1 LHALNWN
8 GAEKFLENLAKVS
21 GGRAYVLES
30 DLTVAAVYDDIME
43 NLRLRYVV
51 TYVSSNPAT
60 SGPPRKVRVELVD
73 PKTGQA
79 LKIRDSS
86 GKSIAA
92 KVFVQE
98 SYSPNDAVGG

>member
-1 LHALNWN
+1 
-8 GAEKFLENLAKVS
+8 LET
-21 GGRAYVLES
+21 ET
-30 DLTVAAVYDDIME
+30 TVAAIYDDIME

-60 SGPPRKVRVELVD
+60 SGPPRQIRVELID

-79 LKIRDSS
+79 LKIHDSN
-86 GKSIAA
+86 GKIIAA

-98 SYSPNDAVGG
+98 SYRPNDAVGG